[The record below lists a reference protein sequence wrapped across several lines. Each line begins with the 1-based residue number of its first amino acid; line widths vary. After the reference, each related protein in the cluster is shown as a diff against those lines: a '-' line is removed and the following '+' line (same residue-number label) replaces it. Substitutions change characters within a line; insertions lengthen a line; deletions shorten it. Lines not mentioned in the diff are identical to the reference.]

1 MLEFSIIT
9 IGSFVTMLVSI
20 TRYIGK
26 FCFKKDIGRIL
37 PIFSI
42 LYGVALG
49 ICGFYT
55 PNVEMGANLIEAV
68 FIGLSA
74 GAAATGINQVGK
86 QLNKKDEKEAM
97 EENTQLVMETLGEF
111 IESIKTDKNEDSVDE
126 EDYEYDEEYDDD
138 YDDYDTGH
146 DDDEDEEEEYDK
158 EPETVETG
166 LGEEKIIEDEKPTYD
181 NDFDE

>member
-9 IGSFVTMLVSI
+9 ISSFVTLLDSI

-26 FCFKKDIGRIL
+26 FCFKKDISRAI

-42 LYGVALG
+42 IYGVALG
-49 ICGFYT
+49 VCGFYT

-86 QLNKKDEKEAM
+86 QLNKKDEEAEKEDMVNTAM
-97 EENTQLVMETLGEF
+97 SILGEF
-111 IESIKTDKNEDSVDE
+111 LESIKTEVNKNDVEEEIPISDE
-126 EDYEYDEEYDDD
+126 PEVEEEKENVEEELCEEAPPNGEEKETDDD
-138 YDDYDTGH
+138 YA
-146 DDDEDEEEEYDK
+146 ESE
-158 EPETVETG
+158 
-166 LGEEKIIEDEKPTYD
+166 
-181 NDFDE
+181 